1 MASKG
6 SKSDLIP
13 AELPILQGPGFD
25 WDLAQVDEAQV
36 RGLYARGVEAVLAI
50 VALLRGL
57 QHDNVVL
64 RQRVDALEH
73 QLHQDSHNSSKPP
86 SSDGIRKRKAKP
98 PRQRSGKKPG
108 GQRGHVGTT
117 LRPVEHPD
125 VVIQHAVEHCE
136 HCHRDLSAVPPV
148 ETQRRQVFDLPHRPF
163 EVTEH
168 RADIK
173 ICPDCHAKTQ
183 AAFPPEVAAPVQYGP
198 EIVARIVYMHCYQL
212 LPIQRI
218 GEWFRDEWQ
227 IRLSSGPVMRS
238 IRQVADRVEP
248 IMETVRVALQQDPH
262 TIHADETGM
271 RVGGKLWWFHV
282 ASNSQLTWLFAHPNR
297 GHKAMEAAGILP
309 NRPPDSNTMHDGLS
323 AYRKYPGMDSLCNAH
338 HGRELEDAKERTH
351 QSWAEE
357 LRNLLNEMN
366 DATEAAR
373 QAGARPQRAFARAL

>member
-6 SKSDLIP
+6 SKSEVTP
-13 AELPILQGPGFD
+13 AELPILHGPGFD

-36 RGLYARGVEAVLAI
+36 QGLYARGVEAVMAIILAI
-50 VALLRGL
+50 VVLVRGL

-64 RQRVDALEH
+64 RQRVDELEH

-86 SSDGIRKRKAKP
+86 SSDGMRKRKAKP
-98 PRQRSGKKPG
+98 RRQRSGKKPG

-117 LRPVEHPD
+117 LRPVDHPD
-125 VVIQHAVEHCE
+125 VVIQHAVEQCE
-136 HCHRDLSAVPPV
+136 HCHRDLSEVPAV

-183 AAFPPEVAAPVQYGP
+183 AAFPPEVSAPVQYGP

-212 LPIQRI
+212 LPIKRI

-227 IRLSSGPVMRS
+227 IRLSTGPVMRS

-248 IMETVRVALQQDPH
+248 IMETVRLALQQDRH

-271 RVGGKLWWFHV
+271 RVRGKLWWFHV
-282 ASNSQLTWLFAHPNR
+282 ASNSQLTW
-297 GHKAMEAAGILP
+297 
-309 NRPPDSNTMHDGLS
+309 
-323 AYRKYPGMDSLCNAH
+323 
-338 HGRELEDAKERTH
+338 
-351 QSWAEE
+351 
-357 LRNLLNEMN
+357 
-366 DATEAAR
+366 
-373 QAGARPQRAFARAL
+373 